1 MLAVQ
6 RVAIAGLLRTC
17 SFPTYVDAEDG
28 QTMIEY
34 GLIVGLIAVVAIL
47 VLTNVGVNV
56 TSLFTTASKNLHS

>member
-1 MLAVQ
+1 
-6 RVAIAGLLRTC
+6 
-17 SFPTYVDAEDG
+17 
-28 QTMIEY
+28 MIEY

>member
-1 MLAVQ
+1 MLTAQ

-17 SFPTYVDAEDG
+17 SFTAYVDAEYG